1 MAMSEN
7 TMKIMD
13 YLKENTSENLTTDD
27 VAEATGLT
35 AKQVVGGFNAF
46 VKKGLGERV
55 EAEVELVDGT
65 HKKVKFLRLTD
76 AGIAWTPES
85 EAAAE

>member
-7 TMKIMD
+7 TMKIMN
-13 YLKENTSENLTTDD
+13 LLQENPSTNYTTADIAD
-27 VAEATGLT
+27 ATGLT
-35 AKQVVGGFNAF
+35 AKQVVGGFNSF

-55 EAEVELVDGT
+55 EAEIELDDGS
-65 HKKVKFLRLTD
+65 HDKVKFLKLTE
-76 AGIAWTPES
+76 AGLAWTPES